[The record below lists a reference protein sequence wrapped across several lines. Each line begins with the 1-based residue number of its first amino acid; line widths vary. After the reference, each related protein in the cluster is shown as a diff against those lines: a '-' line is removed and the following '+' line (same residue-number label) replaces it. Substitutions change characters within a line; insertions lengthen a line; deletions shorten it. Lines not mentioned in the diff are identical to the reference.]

1 MHTFLSNNRDELI
14 RRCKEKVARRPR
26 RAATANQLRN
36 GVPMFL
42 DQLTRTLAADEAG
55 EGAASERISGVS
67 GGVAPVLSEMSVT
80 AAAHGKELLELGYT
94 VDQVVH
100 DYGDLCQA
108 VTDLAFERDAPFAV
122 DEFRTLNRC
131 LDNAIADAV
140 SEFSFHRDA
149 SLDEVRSVEA
159 NERIGLLVHE
169 LRNALQTGNLSVR
182 ALELGSLSLS
192 GATGVVLKRS
202 LAAMGTLIDR
212 ALVEVR
218 SRSAVSQQAGIFPL
232 AALIADAEASGE
244 LRAAAAGCKFTVGTV
259 DPLLG
264 LHANYAL
271 LLSAL
276 ENLLQNAFKFTQAH
290 TEVKLTAYAAGPRVL
305 IDVSDHCG
313 GLPAGDV
320 DRMFIPFFQQSSDKT
335 GVGLGLLMA
344 RRAIEADGGELTVR
358 DLPGVGCVFT
368 ISLPRQSL
376 QSGVGAPES
385 TRPATSPEG

>member
-1 MHTFLSNNRDELI
+1 MMHSFLSNNRDELI

-26 RAATANQLRN
+26 RAATASQLRN

-42 DQLTRTLAADEAG
+42 DQLTKTLEADEAG
-55 EGAASERISGVS
+55 EGAASERISGAA

-122 DEFRTLNRC
+122 EEFRTLNRC

-149 SLDEVRSVEA
+149 SLDEERSVEA

-169 LRNALQTGNLSVR
+169 LRNALQTSTLSVR
-182 ALELGSLSLS
+182 ALELGALSLS

-202 LAAMGTLIDR
+202 LAAMGALIDQ
-212 ALVEVR
+212 ALGEVR
-218 SRSAVSQQAGIFPL
+218 SRATGPHYAGIFSL
-232 AALIADAEASGE
+232 ADLIAVAKASGE
-244 LRAAAAGCKFTVGTV
+244 LRAKAAGCSLTVASV

-271 LLSAL
+271 LLSAV
-276 ENLLQNAFKFTQAH
+276 ENLLQNAFKFTQEH
-290 TEVKLTAYAAGPRVL
+290 TEVKLTAYAAGARVL

-313 GLPAGDV
+313 GLPAGDLNK
-320 DRMFIPFFQQSSDKT
+320 MFIPFFQQNSDKT
-335 GVGLGLLMA
+335 GVGLGLSMA
-344 RRAIEADGGELTVR
+344 RRAVEADGGELTVR
-358 DLPGVGCVFT
+358 DSPGVGCVFT
-368 ISLPRQSL
+368 ISLPRHTLS
-376 QSGVGAPES
+376 
-385 TRPATSPEG
+385 

>member
-1 MHTFLSNNRDELI
+1 MMHAFLSNNRDELI
-14 RRCKEKVARRPR
+14 RRCKEKVSRRPR
-26 RAATANQLRN
+26 RAATASQLRN

-42 DQLTRTLAADEAG
+42 DQLTKTLQADEAG
-55 EGAASERISGVS
+55 EGAASERISGTSS
-67 GGVAPVLSEMSVT
+67 GRASVLSEMSVT

-149 SLDEVRSVEA
+149 SLNEERSVEA

-169 LRNALQTGNLSVR
+169 LRNALQTSNLSVR

-202 LAAMGTLIDR
+202 LTAMGALIDQ
-212 ALVEVR
+212 ALGEVR
-218 SRSAVSQQAGIFPL
+218 SKAGSHYSGVFSL
-232 AALIADAEASGE
+232 ADLIAVAKASGE
-244 LRAAAAGCKFTVGTV
+244 LRAAAVGCDFTVASV

-271 LLSAL
+271 LLSAV
-276 ENLLQNAFKFTQAH
+276 ENLVQNAFKFTQNH
-290 TEVKLTAYAAGPRVL
+290 SEVKLTAYAAGARIL
-305 IDVSDHCG
+305 IDISDHCG

-320 DRMFIPFFQQSSDKT
+320 NKMFIPFFQQNSDKT
-335 GVGLGLLMA
+335 GMGLGLSMA
-344 RRAIEADGGELTVR
+344 RRAVEADGGELTVR
-358 DLPGVGCVFT
+358 DSPGVGCVFT
-368 ISLPRQSL
+368 ISLPRHTL
-376 QSGVGAPES
+376 Q
-385 TRPATSPEG
+385 

>member
-1 MHTFLSNNRDELI
+1 MMHTFLANNRDELI

-26 RAATANQLRN
+26 RAATASQLRN

-42 DQLTRTLAADEAG
+42 DQLTKTLEADEAG
-55 EGAASERISGVS
+55 ENAASERISGAS

-80 AAAHGKELLELGYT
+80 AALHGKELLDLGYT

-131 LDNAIADAV
+131 LDNAIAGAV

-149 SLDEVRSVEA
+149 SLDEERSVEA
-159 NERIGLLVHE
+159 NERIGLLAHE
-169 LRNALQTGNLSVR
+169 LRNALQAGNLSVR
-182 ALELGSLSLS
+182 AIELGSLSLS

-202 LAAMGTLIDR
+202 LAAMGALIDQ
-212 ALVEVR
+212 ALGEVR
-218 SRSAVSQQAGIFPL
+218 SRANVSYHAGIFSL
-232 AALIADAEASGE
+232 ADLIAEAKASGM
-244 LRAAAAGCKFTVGTV
+244 LRATAMGCPFTVATV
-259 DPLLG
+259 DPQVG
-264 LHANYAL
+264 LQANYPV

-276 ENLLQNAFKFTQAH
+276 ENLLQNAFKFTQEH

-320 DRMFIPFFQQSSDKT
+320 NKMFIPFFQQNSDKT

-344 RRAIEADGGELTVR
+344 RRAVEADGGELTVR
-358 DLPGVGCVFT
+358 DSPGVGCVFT
-368 ISLPRQSL
+368 ISLPRHTL
-376 QSGVGAPES
+376 Q
-385 TRPATSPEG
+385 

>member
-1 MHTFLSNNRDELI
+1 MMHTFLSNNRDELI

-36 GVPMFL
+36 GIPMFL
-42 DQLTRTLAADEAG
+42 DQLTKTLEADEAG
-55 EGAASERISGVS
+55 AGATSERISGVS
-67 GGVAPVLSEMSVT
+67 GGLAPVLSEMSVA

-122 DEFRTLNRC
+122 EEFRTLNRC

-149 SLDEVRSVEA
+149 LLNEERSVEA

-169 LRNALQTGNLSVR
+169 LRNALQTTNLSIR
-182 ALELGSLSLS
+182 ALELGNLSLS
-192 GATGVVLKRS
+192 GATGVVLKRG
-202 LAAMGTLIDR
+202 LAAMGTLIDQ
-212 ALVEVR
+212 ALGEVR
-218 SRSAVSQQAGIFPL
+218 SRSALSDHAGVFAL
-232 AALIADAEASGE
+232 ADLVAEAKASGE
-244 LRAAAAGCKFTVGTV
+244 LRATAAGCRFTVAEL
-259 DPLLG
+259 DPRLG
-264 LHANYAL
+264 VRANYAL

-276 ENLLQNAFKFTQAH
+276 ENLLQNGFKFTREN
-290 TEVKLTAYAAGPRVL
+290 TEVRLTAYAAGARVL

-313 GLPAGDV
+313 GLPAGDANK
-320 DRMFIPFFQQSSDKT
+320 MFIPFFQQSSDRT

-368 ISLPRQSL
+368 ISLPRHTL
-376 QSGVGAPES
+376 H
-385 TRPATSPEG
+385 

>member
-1 MHTFLSNNRDELI
+1 MMHTFLSNNRDELV

-26 RAATANQLRN
+26 RAATPSQLRN

-42 DQLTRTLAADEAG
+42 DQLTKTLEADEAG
-55 EGAASERISGVS
+55 EGLASERISGAS

-108 VTDLAFERDAPFAV
+108 VTDLAFERDAPFTV
-122 DEFRTLNRC
+122 EEFRTLNRC

-149 SLDEVRSVEA
+149 SLNEERSVEA

-169 LRNALQTGNLSVR
+169 LRNALQTSNLSVR
-182 ALELGSLSLS
+182 ALELGGLSLS

-202 LAAMGTLIDR
+202 LAAMGSLIEQ
-212 ALVEVR
+212 ALSEVR
-218 SRSAVSQQAGIFPL
+218 SGATAAHNAGIVSV
-232 AALIADAEASGE
+232 ADLIAVAKASGE
-244 LRAAAAGCKFTVGTV
+244 LRADATGCRFTVAPV

-264 LHANYAL
+264 LRANYAL

-276 ENLLQNAFKFTQAH
+276 ENLLQNGFKFTQPH
-290 TEVKLTAYAAGPRVL
+290 TEVKLTAYASGARIL

-320 DRMFIPFFQQSSDKT
+320 DKMFIPFFQQSSDKT
-335 GVGLGLLMA
+335 GVGLGLAMA

-358 DLPGVGCVFT
+358 DSPGVGCVFT
-368 ISLPRQSL
+368 ISLPRHSL
-376 QSGVGAPES
+376 
-385 TRPATSPEG
+385 T

>member
-1 MHTFLSNNRDELI
+1 MMHTFLSNNRDELI

-26 RAATANQLRN
+26 RAATASQLRN

-42 DQLTRTLAADEAG
+42 DQLTKTLEADEAG
-55 EGAASERISGVS
+55 EGAASERISGAS
-67 GGVAPVLSEMSVT
+67 GGVAPMLSEMSVT

-122 DEFRTLNRC
+122 EEFRTLNRC

-149 SLDEVRSVEA
+149 SLDEERSVEA

-169 LRNALQTGNLSVR
+169 LRNALQTSNLSVR
-182 ALELGSLSLS
+182 ALELGSLPVS

-202 LAAMGTLIDR
+202 LATMGALIDQ
-212 ALVEVR
+212 ALGEVR
-218 SRSAVSQQAGIFPL
+218 SRATVSYHAGIFSL
-232 AALIADAEASGE
+232 ADLIAVAKASGE
-244 LRAAAAGCKFTVGTV
+244 LRANAGGCSFTVTPV

-276 ENLLQNAFKFTQAH
+276 ENLLQNAFKFTQEH
-290 TEVKLTAYAAGPRVL
+290 TEVKLTAYAAGARVL

-320 DRMFIPFFQQSSDKT
+320 NKMFIPFFQQSSDKT
-335 GVGLGLLMA
+335 GVGLGLSMA

-358 DLPGVGCVFT
+358 DSPGVGCVFT
-368 ISLPRQSL
+368 ISLPRHTL
-376 QSGVGAPES
+376 Q
-385 TRPATSPEG
+385 